1 MLSCVCVPVPV
12 PVPVSVIVH
21 VWTIR
26 HTAVVEVLGAMD
38 RAIESHDWPTVLA
51 LVDAGNWRVDY
62 ASLVSGNTALMSAAA
77 AGDHPAVADLLR
89 RLCMLDVAHEPPTPL
104 PTPQAG
110 EDTDAPPAT
119 AAASPLEVADA
130 AAGSPRPRQAA
141 SPTPAHTSVGA
152 TALLFAAQN
161 GHESVALTLV
171 EAGADVG
178 ATNSDGKSVL
188 YYAALQRQTALVE
201 RLLEAGAEISAKI
214 RCTPL
219 LAAVEGGDVELAKCI
234 LQEGVRTRAVC
245 VWAWA
250 WVGMRGRLAD

>member
-1 MLSCVCVPVPV
+1 MWAIS
-12 PVPVSVIVH
+12 
-21 VWTIR
+21 

-110 EDTDAPPAT
+110 EDTDAPPA

-161 GHESVALTLV
+161 GHEAVALTLV
-171 EAGADVG
+171 EVGADVG

-188 YYAALQRQTALVE
+188 YYAALKRQTALVE